1 MCSAA
6 LLNIPI
12 TRPACL
18 SPPSPQMSPENTR
31 LSVRGGL
38 CLGVCVP
45 ETSAVVVFAQ
55 PCNEEQKGHASSIT
69 EVYFNMPALVQI
81 KQIPIRDFIAES
93 RRRRS
98 VSNRFDLRLRQSPA
112 AALNLQ

>member
-38 CLGVCVP
+38 RLGVCVP
-45 ETSAVVVFAQ
+45 EASAVVFAR

-69 EVYFNMPALVQI
+69 EVYFNKPALMQI